1 MVLEFIEAVSASDT
15 PVEWVVVDA
24 SPINYVDFTAVKTI
38 DELRDE
44 LLSRGIKLVVAHE
57 GPELLRYFESRWV
70 KKREKRLANHY
81 FPTIK
86 AALKA
91 FEESNRRK

>member
-1 MVLEFIEAVSASDT
+1 MSIAAVAESDT
-15 PVEWVVVDA
+15 PVEWVVLDS
-24 SPINYVDFTAVKTI
+24 SPVNYVDFTAVKTI

-44 LLSRGIKLVVAHE
+44 LLSRGVKLVVANE
-57 GPELLRYFESRWV
+57 GPNLLRYFESDWAQQ
-70 KKREKRLANHY
+70 REKRLAGHY

-91 FEESNRRK
+91 FAESNREK